1 MKMTILPSFIVLEG
15 LDGAGTSTQ
24 LSLLSKR
31 LKHSGTPHTA
41 TWEPT
46 DGPVGKLLRAILAQ
60 DVKMLPATIAML
72 YAADRHEHVNAL
84 ETGILARA
92 SRGELVISDR
102 YVFSS
107 LAYQS
112 VECGFDFVLGLNSS
126 FPLPRCL
133 IFIDTPVE
141 VSQKRLSGR
150 GKAELFDGQSFQAR
164 VRENY
169 LAAIERYRSSGMEMS
184 IIKGDRPK
192 EDIHEEIW
200 KIISGLPITGM

>member
-1 MKMTILPSFIVLEG
+1 MH
-15 LDGAGTSTQ
+15 
-24 LSLLSKR
+24 LLSKR
-31 LKHSGTPHTA
+31 LQHAGKPHTA
-41 TWEPT
+41 TYEPT

-72 YAADRHEHVNAL
+72 YAADRYEHVNAP
-84 ETGILARA
+84 ETGIMARA

-102 YVFSS
+102 YIFSS

-112 VECGFDFVLGLNSS
+112 IECGLELVSALNSS

-133 IFIDTPVE
+133 IFIDTPVH

-150 GKAELFDGQSFQAR
+150 GKAELFDAEAFQAR

-169 LAAIERYRSSGMEMS
+169 MAAMERYRPSGMAIS
-184 IIKGDRPK
+184 VVDGDRPP
-192 EDIHEEIW
+192 EAIHEEIW
-200 KIISGLPITGM
+200 KILSGLPITGM